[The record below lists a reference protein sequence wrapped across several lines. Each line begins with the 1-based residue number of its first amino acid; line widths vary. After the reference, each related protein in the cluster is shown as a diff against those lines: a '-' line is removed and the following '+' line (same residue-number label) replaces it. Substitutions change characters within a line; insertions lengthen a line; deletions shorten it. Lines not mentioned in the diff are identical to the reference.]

1 MTQALLGDMAK
12 RKRIDYSKF
21 ALAKTVP
28 IRSPKHL
35 AYVRTFPCS
44 ECGDTD
50 DIQAHH
56 LTIIKGGGGMS
67 RKTDDNWVVPM
78 CGVCHHYLHWM
89 GEQPYWTERK
99 LDPKIY
105 AALLW
110 DSFNK
115 KELNNG

>member
-1 MTQALLGDMAK
+1 MTQVLSGEMAK

-50 DIQAHH
+50 DI
-56 LTIIKGGGGMS
+56 
-67 RKTDDNWVVPM
+67 
-78 CGVCHHYLHWM
+78 
-89 GEQPYWTERK
+89 
-99 LDPKIY
+99 
-105 AALLW
+105 
-110 DSFNK
+110 
-115 KELNNG
+115 

>member
-1 MTQALLGDMAK
+1 
-12 RKRIDYSKF
+12 
-21 ALAKTVP
+21 
-28 IRSPKHL
+28 
-35 AYVRTFPCS
+35 
-44 ECGDTD
+44 
-50 DIQAHH
+50 
-56 LTIIKGGGGMS
+56 LTIIKGGGGMA

-78 CGVCHHYLHWM
+78 CNNCHYYLHWM

-115 KELNNG
+115 DKRV

>member
-1 MTQALLGDMAK
+1 MAK
-12 RKRIDYSKF
+12 KRKIDYSKF

-28 IRSPKHL
+28 IRAPKHL
-35 AYVRTFPCS
+35 AYVRTFPCA
-44 ECGDTD
+44 ECGDINE
-50 DIQAHH
+50 IQAHH

-67 RKTDDNWVVPM
+67 RKTDDCWVVPL
-78 CGVCHHYLHWM
+78 CASCHYYLHWF

-99 LDPKIY
+99 LEPKIY

-115 KELNNG
+115 LK

>member
-1 MTQALLGDMAK
+1 MAK

-44 ECGDTD
+44 ECGDTE

-56 LTIIKGGGGMS
+56 LTIIKGGGGMA
-67 RKTDDNWVVPM
+67 RKTDDNWVVPL
-78 CGVCHHYLHWM
+78 CGNLSLLSPLVM

>member
-1 MTQALLGDMAK
+1 MTLVLLGEMAK

-35 AYVRTFPCS
+35 AYIRTFPCS
-44 ECGDTD
+44 ECKDTE
-50 DIQAHH
+50 DIQAQ
-56 LTIIKGGGGMS
+56 
-67 RKTDDNWVVPM
+67 
-78 CGVCHHYLHWM
+78 HWM